1 MRIIVR
7 YSFKAVWFCQHNWR
21 IISPMTQYS
30 KDPVITIC
38 LVILCAIA
46 VTAALYVMR
55 PVMVPFVFSLFI
67 YFLLSP
73 IIDWLHRR
81 LFIPKY
87 ISISLALLLLVSL
100 CTMFVM
106 VLGVSLKGFIKS
118 STAYQQNLLVLVDNV
133 AEWMS
138 SHGYIMDLSFVTQF
152 LSNVP
157 VIDWIRGLSGG
168 VFGIVGN
175 LFLVLIF
182 TFFLVVGSES
192 SAKEGKGFALSQDVK
207 VKINRYLG
215 TKLFT
220 SFLTGM
226 LVMVL
231 FSVFGVD
238 LAFMFASFT
247 FFLNFIPNIGS
258 IIAIILPIPVLFLQF
273 GASWETATIISIMG
287 VIQFSIG
294 NILDPKLMGVNL
306 GLHPVIILLSLL
318 FWGFIWGVSGMFL
331 SAPIT
336 AIVKLILDRYE
347 RTKPIGNL
355 LAGRFN

>member
-1 MRIIVR
+1 
-7 YSFKAVWFCQHNWR
+7 
-21 IISPMTQYS
+21 MTQYS